1 MILTSFTKGMVYYH
15 AQLVGLIILPAVT
28 ENGQCQLK
36 QQLTDYYL
44 STRKNIHFQ
53 GHKAVKSIKTLLD

>member
-36 QQLTDYYL
+36 QQMIIYL
-44 STRKNIHFQ
+44 
-53 GHKAVKSIKTLLD
+53 